1 MGRNARPIFLS
12 AHGGHG
18 MTLGS
23 SKTTLLATAALFTC
37 LLGAAFVRAQA
48 PADKAP
54 ISDEVFKNVLVL
66 KGIPVDQFM
75 ATMGF
80 FSASLGMSCEDCHS
94 ADDRNWDGFAADN
107 TRKRTA
113 RRMISMM
120 QKINDDNFGGRQMV
134 TCYSCHRGADSPRV
148 VPDFAVQYGPL
159 IPADPNA
166 VITQAPLAPTA
177 DDVFNKYIQAIGG
190 AQRAASVTSFVA
202 AGTNVGYGPESADK
216 RAVEI
221 YAKTPAQRTVIIHT
235 SNGDNTATYDGRS
248 GWIAAP
254 LRPVDVLQLAGQE
267 LEGAKL
273 DAMMWFPSQL
283 KQLAARWRVGVAS
296 TIDDKDVDVVQGN
309 TPTGIIVTLYFDQQ
323 SGLLTRS
330 MRYTDSPVGK
340 IPVQVDYSDYRDV
353 AGIKVPYKFTMTWL
367 NGRDTFEMSQVRANV
382 AIDAAKFAKPAPSIP
397 PRPAGR

>member
-1 MGRNARPIFLS
+1 
-12 AHGGHG
+12 

-37 LLGAAFVRAQA
+37 LLGATFVRAQA

-54 ISDEVFKNVLVL
+54 MSDEVFKNVLVL

-190 AQRAASVTSFVA
+190 APRAASVTSFVA
-202 AGTNVGYGPESADK
+202 TGTNVGYGPESADK

-235 SNGDNTATYDGRS
+235 SNGDNTAAYDGRS

-382 AIDAAKFAKPAPSIP
+382 AIDAAKFAKPAPSTP